1 MIFIHYLL
9 LLSVVPGADTIC
21 NFESYQDRMT
31 NEIIEFPIM
40 RWSLYRKL
48 RFICNLA
55 VLLLSVMLSVLHSSG
70 T

>member
-48 RFICNLA
+48 RFI
-55 VLLLSVMLSVLHSSG
+55 
-70 T
+70 